1 MSAIVGVWV
10 DEFEK
15 LKERV
20 QAKRSFMLK
29 AKMDQRLVKERHV
42 EAGKEDDCKETIMS
56 EATLCM
62 LMDRFVPC

>member
-1 MSAIVGVWV
+1 MSAIVGVWM
-10 DEFEK
+10 DEIEK

-20 QAKRSFMLK
+20 QAKRWFMLK
-29 AKMDQRLVKERHV
+29 AKKDEQLVKERHV
-42 EAGKEDDCKETIMS
+42 EEEKEAGKETIMS